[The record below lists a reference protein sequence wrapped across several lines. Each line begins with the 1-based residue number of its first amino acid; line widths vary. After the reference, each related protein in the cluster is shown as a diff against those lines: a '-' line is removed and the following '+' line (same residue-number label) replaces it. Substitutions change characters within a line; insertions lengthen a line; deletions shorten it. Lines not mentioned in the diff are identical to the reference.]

1 MASAYDVQSAS
12 FALVIHSDPL
22 LLYTVCNLVCLW
34 HRWIPCIPKAPELAR
49 VMAFLEEARKA
60 ELASG
65 RHGTPTS
72 ETEEGP
78 FRQKPGSGSSALEQ
92 ELADTQLASAAH
104 VSSEPEPAPEERV
117 RREAALVL
125 EQCAARLA
133 EAGPADDDGAL
144 QRALGAAEAR
154 WQAAVEAEWA
164 ALARRAT
171 SDE

>member
-1 MASAYDVQSAS
+1 MLAALIARLDQAATALQRTTRRAEDTVPETAEEQSLAEGQEVLIKAGGTEVQ
-12 FALVIHSDPL
+12 
-22 LLYTVCNLVCLW
+22 
-34 HRWIPCIPKAPELAR
+34 K
-49 VMAFLEEARKA
+49 EAA
-60 ELASG
+60 
-65 RHGTPTS
+65 T
-72 ETEEGP
+72 
-78 FRQKPGSGSSALEQ
+78 
-92 ELADTQLASAAH
+92 DD
-104 VSSEPEPAPEERV
+104 VSSEPEPAPEERI

-171 SDE
+171 GDE